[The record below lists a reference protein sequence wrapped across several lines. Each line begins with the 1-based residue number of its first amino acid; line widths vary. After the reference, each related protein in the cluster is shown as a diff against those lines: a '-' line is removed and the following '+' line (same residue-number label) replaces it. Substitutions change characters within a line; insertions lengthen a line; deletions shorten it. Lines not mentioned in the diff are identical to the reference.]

1 MLYQELRAQGLLYD
15 PFVERDPREFGYS
28 PTQERLAQARRLL
41 RRLTG
46 QVEVPRPGLLR
57 HIDYSL
63 YNAGNMA
70 ALYDGGVPIAWFRV
84 SMGIAGVDQEGL
96 DQAQAFLEAGGL
108 PLTYH
113 LFLDF
118 DGVDQADH
126 YLSVVTP
133 LLIAMDGKGIVALD
147 QETPMANNNNR
158 RPRSEAFCNRIRAQT
173 TLKTGLYTSNYYAGL
188 WGLKGSWIKPAF
200 DITWQAHW
208 SSGDPTQIEGWYSCT
223 HPEEKKRCV
232 RQSGVYPT
240 HSWEDPV
247 PGITSP
253 IDVDWYY
260 GTLQDMQDILGIAT
274 SPTLEMR
281 VSALEEEARVHG
293 WNV

>member
-1 MLYQELRAQGLLYD
+1 MIYQSLRDQGLLYD
-15 PFVERDPREFGYS
+15 PFAERDPYAFGYS

-46 QVEVPRPGLLR
+46 RVEVPRPGLLR

-70 ALYDGGVPIAWFRV
+70 ALYDGGVPMAWFRV

-118 DGVDQADH
+118 DGVAQADH
-126 YLSVVTP
+126 YLSVVSP
-133 LLIAMDGKGIVALD
+133 LLIAMDGKGLVALD
-147 QETPMANNNNR
+147 QETPMTNNSNR

-173 TLKTGLYTSNYYAGL
+173 ALKTALYTSNYYSNL
-188 WGLKGSWIKPAF
+188 WGLKGAWIKPAF
-200 DITWQAHW
+200 DFTWQAQW
-208 SSGDPTQIEGWYSCT
+208 SSGEPTPIEGWYSYAD
-223 HPEEKKRCV
+223 PEQKKRCI

-240 HSWEDPV
+240 HAWEDPV

-260 GTLQDMQDILGIAT
+260 GTLQDMRGILGMDPA
-274 SPTLEMR
+274 PTLEER
-281 VSALEEEARVHG
+281 VSLLEQQAIAHG
-293 WNV
+293 WDL